1 MTEEKKLQH
10 PARKIP
16 KMQLIETVAKVYHTE
31 FGVILRCVRIVG
43 EDVAWRGD
51 VKQDTGLVN

>member
-1 MTEEKKLQH
+1 MQH

-51 VKQDTGLVN
+51 VKRDTGLVN